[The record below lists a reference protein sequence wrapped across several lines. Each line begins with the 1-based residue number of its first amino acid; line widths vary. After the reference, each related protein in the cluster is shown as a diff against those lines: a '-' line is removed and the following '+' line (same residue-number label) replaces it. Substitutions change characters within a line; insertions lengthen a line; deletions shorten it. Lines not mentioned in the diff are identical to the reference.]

1 MEKAG
6 FTIQGKLVDVVHRK
20 IFNAEVR
27 VENGIIQQVNPIDQA
42 PNIFIAPGF
51 VNAHVHIESSMLSP
65 VQFSKL
71 AMKAGTVA
79 VVSDP
84 HEITNVCGLEG
95 FDYMHRNATQT
106 PLKVFL
112 GAPSCVPATPFETSG
127 AIISAKDVAHLID
140 TYQLK
145 FLSEM
150 MNFPGV
156 VFDDPEVSLKLKE
169 AQKRKVKI
177 DGHAPGLSG
186 QQLEKYVQ
194 AGISTDHECT
204 TIEEAREKINLG
216 MKILIREGSAAKDF
230 DALNALIDEYP
241 NEVMLCTDDSHP
253 DDLVKGHINLIVAK
267 ALRNKRDFF
276 NVLRAASYNPIKHY
290 QLEVG
295 LLQVGDPADF
305 ILIDSFEEA
314 SVIATFIDGVQ
325 VFDGKELTIELHDT
339 PGVNQFFAENVAP
352 NDLKIENK
360 GLPIRVIEAFDGS
373 LLTGESTHLFPS
385 NQAFLESDVAND
397 ILKLVVINRYK
408 PSKPQIA
415 FIKKFGLKKGAIASC
430 IAHDSHNI
438 IAVGTNDRDL
448 QAAINSIMTNQGGIA
463 IAHGEYQQAL
473 PLPIGGIMTNEDGV
487 VVAEKYLDLQ
497 AKVHEW
503 GSPLRAPFMTLSF
516 MALLVIPSLKLGDQG
531 LFDVNL
537 FQFTDLFHSTDN
549 RDKLSETI
557 A

>member
-20 IFNAEVR
+20 IFNAEVQ
-27 VENGIIQQVNPIDQA
+27 VENGIIQQVKPIDQA

-95 FDYMHRNATQT
+95 FDYMYRNAAQT

-127 AIISAKDVAHLID
+127 AIIAAKDVAHLID

-177 DGHAPGLSG
+177 DGHAPGLNG
-186 QQLEKYVQ
+186 KQLEKYVQ

-204 TIEEAREKINLG
+204 TIEEAREKIKLG

-230 DALNALIDEYP
+230 DALNALMDEYP

-295 LLQVGDPADF
+295 LLQEGDPADF
-305 ILIDSFEEA
+305 ILIESFEEA
-314 SVIATFIDGVQ
+314 SVLATFIDGVK

-339 PGVNQFFAENVAP
+339 PGVNQFFAENVAL

-360 GLPIRVIEAFDGS
+360 GLPVRVIEAFDGS
-373 LLTGESTHLFPS
+373 LLTGELTHLFAS
-385 NQAFLESDVAND
+385 NQPFLESDTAND

-408 PSKPQIA
+408 PSTPQIA
-415 FIKKFGLKKGAIASC
+415 FINKFGLKKGAIASC

-438 IAVGTNDRDL
+438 IALGTNDRDL
-448 QAAINSIMTNQGGIA
+448 QAAINIIMANQGGIA

-537 FQFTDLFHSTDN
+537 FQFADLFQLPDN
-549 RDKLSETI
+549 RDKQTETT